1 MTKNSNHQTTVEAA
15 GEISGIRWRLKTVRA
30 PRETVEPAKQ
40 CGHRVSLGV
49 ARTFASATEQKA
61 YWVNLIAKA
70 QPTKII
76 K

>member
-1 MTKNSNHQTTVEAA
+1 MTKNSNNQTTVEAA

-49 ARTFASATEQKA
+49 ARTFASATEQSVLVQRELEEVA
-61 YWVNLIAKA
+61 LAVS
-70 QPTKII
+70 
-76 K
+76 